1 MNFPIKISAEV
12 SYVEEHSDPSK
23 NRYVF
28 AYTITISNEGQSSTT
43 LISRHWVITD
53 ANDNVEEVK
62 GDGVVGEQPTIKPSE
77 GFQYTSGAI
86 IQTSVGTMEGSYT
99 MMTDTGETF
108 EAKIPQFVLA
118 APSSLN

>member
-12 SYVEEHSDPSK
+12 SYVEEHSDPMN

-28 AYTITISNEGQSSTT
+28 AYTITISNGGESSTT

-99 MMTDTGETF
+99 MITEAGETF

-118 APSSLN
+118 APGSLN